1 MLDRLRI
8 TDSLGL
14 VALGLATSAT
24 IAAPSIASASLRA
37 RPASILSVRDTAHL
51 RYIARES
58 EGSTLVE
65 EGSAGGQLPGAM
77 RARLTVGA
85 SSFTGRFSLR
95 TRGGSII
102 KGYGSAKPS
111 GGGRYQSFAGS
122 LVVTGGTGRYVHAHG
137 KAGLYGVFDRQT
149 YGLTI
154 QTTGR
159 LSY

>member
-1 MLDRLRI
+1 MVDRSRI
-8 TDSLGL
+8 KASAVV
-14 VALGLATSAT
+14 VALALAASAPN
-24 IAAPSIASASLRA
+24 AVPSIASPTVRA
-37 RPASILSVRDTAHL
+37 RSAGTLSVRDTAHL

-65 EGSAGGQLPGAM
+65 EGSATGQLPGAM
-77 RARLTVGA
+77 RARLTIGA
-85 SSFTGRFSLR
+85 TTFSGRFSLK

-102 KGYGSAKPS
+102 RGYGSARPS
-111 GGGRYQSFAGS
+111 GGGRYESFAGS
-122 LVVTGGTGRYVHAHG
+122 LVVSGGTGRYAHARG

-149 YGLTI
+149 YSLTV

>member
-1 MLDRLRI
+1 MVDRLRI
-8 TDSLGL
+8 KASVCLAT
-14 VALGLATSAT
+14 LGLATAAT
-24 IAAPSIASASLRA
+24 IATPSIASAILRA
-37 RPASILSVRDTAHL
+37 RSARILSVSDTAHL
-51 RYIARES
+51 RYIPRES

-65 EGSAGGQLPGAM
+65 EGSATGQLPGAM

-85 SSFTGRFSLR
+85 SSFTGRFSLK

-122 LVVTGGTGRYVHAHG
+122 LVVTGGTGRYAHAHG

>member
-1 MLDRLRI
+1 MVNRSRI
-8 TDSLGL
+8 KASVCL
-14 VALGLATSAT
+14 VVLVLATAAA
-24 IAAPSIASASLRA
+24 IALPSIASAELRGQS
-37 RPASILSVRDTAHL
+37 ASILSVRDTAHL
-51 RYIARES
+51 RYNARES

-65 EGSAGGQLPGAM
+65 EGSATGQLPGAM
-77 RARLTVGA
+77 RARLTIGT
-85 SSFTGRFSLR
+85 STFTGRFSLK

-102 KGYGSAKPS
+102 RGYGSAKPS

-122 LVVTGGTGRYVHAHG
+122 LVVTGGTGRYAHARG